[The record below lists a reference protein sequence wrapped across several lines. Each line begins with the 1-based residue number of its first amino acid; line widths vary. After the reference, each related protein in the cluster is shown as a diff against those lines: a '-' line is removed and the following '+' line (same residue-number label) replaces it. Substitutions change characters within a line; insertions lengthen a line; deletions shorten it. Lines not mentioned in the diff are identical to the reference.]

1 MDDTPENRAAPP
13 PDAVGEAL
21 RRFFGHAEFR
31 AGQREPVEAV
41 LAGRDAVVVMPTG
54 SGKSICYQLAAMMLP
69 GTTLV
74 VSPLIALM
82 KDQVDALERRGVP
95 AAFLNSSLSASEM
108 DARMAAFEAGRYK
121 LAYVAPERLRSDR
134 FAEALAHVRVPLLAV
149 DEAHCISQWGHDF
162 RPDYLALGSLVS
174 RLGPDVRV
182 MAVTATATP
191 EVRRDIVAQL
201 GLGAAPRGE
210 PFVGVQGF
218 ARPNLRLAVTPCP
231 THDAKAARVVALA
244 AAHGTGIVY
253 CATRKQA
260 GIVHGRLLASPAL
273 RGKVTPLLYTG
284 GLDDRARAE
293 AQERFLAAERP
304 VVVATSAFGMGI
316 DRPDIR
322 FVAHWDVP
330 GSIEAYYQEVGR
342 AGRDGAPAWCE
353 LLFNYADVRTQ
364 RFFIEGANPTESEV
378 RAVLSAVRAACAK
391 GPVAL
396 SEDAWAE
403 AAGMKNPMGARTAL
417 GILERAGYVRRS
429 PSAGG
434 ARGAWQTEL
443 LPDPGPGPLDE
454 AMRGRLRKRDFDEAR
469 LRAMLRFV
477 DCRGCRQAFLLDYF
491 GEAPHEGI
499 CDGCDNDG
507 GAATAP
513 PLTEE
518 RWTVVRKALSCAG
531 RMRGRFGAERVAE
544 VLRGE
549 RTPAVEAEGLDAL
562 STFGILPDAAPAE
575 LHALLAAL
583 VRARCLREGP
593 APERA
598 LALTEYGLRVA
609 KREVGGFTLPW
620 PGDAPATL
628 GRPARSGRPAPRG
641 GSKTDAAAGARRRRP
656 PPPWVWKK
664 YRARGG

>member
-1 MDDTPENRAAPP
+1 MAEATP
-13 PDAVGEAL
+13 PDAAAETL
-21 RRFFGHAEFR
+21 RRVFGHADFR
-31 AGQREPVEAV
+31 AGQRGPVDAV

-54 SGKSICYQLAAMMLP
+54 SGKSICYQLAAMLLP

-82 KDQVDALERRGVP
+82 KDQVDALARRGVP
-95 AAFLNSSLSASEM
+95 AAFLNSSLSAAEM
-108 DARMAAFEAGRYK
+108 DERMAAFEAGRYK
-121 LAYVAPERLRSDR
+121 LAYVAPERLRSER
-134 FAEALAHVRVPLLAV
+134 FLGALAHVAVPLVAI

-162 RPDYLALGSLVS
+162 RPDYLALGSLVA
-174 RLGPDVRV
+174 RLGPEVRV

-231 THDAKAARVVALA
+231 THEAKAARVVALA

-260 GIVHGRLLASPAL
+260 AVVHGRLLASPAL

-378 RAVLSAVRAACAK
+378 RAVLSAARSACAA

-396 SEDAWAE
+396 AEEAWAE
-403 AAGMKNPMGARTAL
+403 SAGMKNPMAARTAL

-429 PSAGG
+429 PAPASSGRG

-491 GEAPHEGI
+491 GEAPHAGI

-507 GAATAP
+507 GAFAAP

-518 RWTVVRKALSCAG
+518 RRTAVRKALSCVG
-531 RMRGRFGAERVAE
+531 RAQGRCPAERIAE
-544 VLRGE
+544 VLRGD
-549 RTPAVEAEGLDAL
+549 RTPEVAAAGLDAL
-562 STFGILPDAAPAE
+562 STFGLLPDAEPAA
-575 LHALLAAL
+575 LRALLAAL
-583 VRARCLREGP
+583 VRARCLAEGP
-593 APERA
+593 APGRE
-598 LALTEYGLRVA
+598 LVLTDYGLRVA
-609 KREVGGFTLPW
+609 KDEVLGFTIPW
-620 PGDAPATL
+620 PGDAPAA
-628 GRPARSGRPAPRG
+628 PARAPRAAAPRARAASG
-641 GSKTDAAAGARRRRP
+641 DAAPAKRRRP

-664 YRARGG
+664 YRRGSPR